1 MLDVALS
8 LTAGQLIY
16 DTHIAAIQLRRTQLP
31 ALDRLVA
38 ILPNGVRIDAE
49 PGDDVT
55 LMLDGGDSDATV
67 FTGRLT
73 DITRSGTGVRLVA
86 TNGGARLAAYRPALS
101 LQSLSAG
108 DAIRTLADEAGVDVD
123 IEDDG
128 PDLALYALD
137 GRMTAAQ
144 LIADLTRLSGQG
156 AAFDGDGTLA
166 INAAGG
172 STERLALKYGREIQ
186 ALEMTQGDTD
196 GPTLH
201 VVGEGG
207 PAPSSAKGRLVAAD
221 FDRGD
226 AGEAGF
232 DNRRIA
238 LPAIRTTDAARQAS
252 GALELARRRRAAKV
266 QLTTFLLPQL
276 APGMELEF
284 AEMPDHLPLAGMR
297 VQEVVHSVR
306 PGSGAVSVAR
316 GTGETG
322 TDPLAFLG
330 DLVGAIGALL

>member
-8 LTAGQLIY
+8 LTAGRLIY
-16 DTHIAAIQLRRTQLP
+16 DSHIAAIQLRRSQLP

-38 ILPNGVRIDAE
+38 ILPNGVRIDAA

-55 LMLDGGDSDATV
+55 LVLDGGDSDATV

-73 DITRSGTGVRLVA
+73 DITRSATGVRLVA

-144 LIADLTRLSGQG
+144 VISDLARLSGQC
-156 AAFDGDGTLA
+156 AAFDGEGKLA
-166 INAAGG
+166 VNAVGG
-172 STERLALKYGREIQ
+172 STDRLALKYSREIH
-186 ALEMTQGDTD
+186 ALEMTEGDTD
-196 GPTLH
+196 GPALSA
-201 VVGEGG
+201 VGEGG
-207 PAPSSAKGRLVAAD
+207 AAPSSAKGRLVAAD
-221 FDRGD
+221 FDHGD
-226 AGEAGF
+226 AGTAGP

-238 LPAIRTTDAARQAS
+238 LPAVRTTDAARQAS
-252 GALELARRRRAAKV
+252 GALELARRRRAHKV
-266 QLTTFLLPQL
+266 LLTTFLLPQL

-297 VQEVVHSVR
+297 IEEVVHSVR